1 LPDEKRLEKEEKL
14 IRIFRDYGLTM
25 FYLPDTQIV
34 SAFKTIKDVDYH
46 DIPEYVDT
54 AAEYVKSKFNR
65 EGGGSIYDKITN
77 PMNGKELSIHCK
89 KGIELLKHYT
99 NALK

>member
-1 LPDEKRLEKEEKL
+1 
-14 IRIFRDYGLTM
+14 M
-25 FYLPDTQIV
+25 FSLPDTQLV
-34 SAFKTIKDVDYH
+34 TAFKTIKDVDYQ

-54 AAEYVKSKFNR
+54 AAEYVDDAKEYVKSKLNR
-65 EGGGSIYDKITN
+65 GGGGSIYDKITN
-77 PMNGKELSIHCK
+77 PISGEKISIYSK